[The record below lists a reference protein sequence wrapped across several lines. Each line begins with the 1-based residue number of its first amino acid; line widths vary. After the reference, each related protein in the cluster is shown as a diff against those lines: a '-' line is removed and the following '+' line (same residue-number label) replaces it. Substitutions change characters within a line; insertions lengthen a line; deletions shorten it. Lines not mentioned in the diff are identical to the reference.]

1 MGVQGENRIVYGTAM
16 CAFSL
21 QSCVLLLIFVN
32 KKGYT
37 KGCMLPTG
45 PAKSEY
51 MPDTWFSLT
60 ELVHRFDISRTD
72 FEAAVEQCGKY
83 NGTTFDI
90 DRIFDGY
97 EELMR
102 LQADEDLYPVEV
114 DRLCWIGPAWAPGSA
129 DDGSP
134 EQIENPPDD
143 PDTPVEETEVV
154 PGADEELVR
163 GIDQII
169 YPE

>member
-1 MGVQGENRIVYGTAM
+1 M

-21 QSCVLLLIFVN
+21 QNCVLLLFFVN
-32 KKGYT
+32 QKGYT

-51 MPDTWFSLT
+51 MPNTWFSLT
-60 ELVHRFDISRTD
+60 ELVHRFDISRAD

-97 EELMR
+97 EELME

-114 DRLCWIGPAWAPGSA
+114 DRLCWIGPAWPPGSA

-143 PDTPVEETEVV
+143 PDTPVEEAEVV

-169 YPE
+169 YPA